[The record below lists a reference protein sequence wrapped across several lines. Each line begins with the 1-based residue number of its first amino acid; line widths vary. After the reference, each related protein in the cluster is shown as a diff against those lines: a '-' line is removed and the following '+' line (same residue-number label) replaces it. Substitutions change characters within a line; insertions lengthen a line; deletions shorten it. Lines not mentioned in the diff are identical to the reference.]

1 MEALALAAGS
11 DLEARGVE
19 DWDSPRALAAIDDVS
34 ALIHSET
41 NNAWIDAETGALVAD
56 VPHLAKTICC
66 RAVSRSLSNPK
77 AVTQQSETIGSYS
90 NAETY
95 GDASSDV
102 YLTKS
107 EKNALR
113 KEAGISSGLGVVRL
127 AAPYPTVPPYP
138 DDIETDL

>member
-1 MEALALAAGS
+1 MESLALAAGS

-41 NNAWIDAETGALVAD
+41 NNAWVDAETGALVAD

-66 RAVSRSLSNPK
+66 RAVSRSLSNPE
-77 AVTQQSETIGSYS
+77 ALQAEGIGSYS
-90 NAETY
+90 ATYANAS
-95 GDASSDV
+95 GDV

-127 AAPYPTVPPYP
+127 AAPYSTVPPYP

>member
-1 MEALALAAGS
+1 MESLALAAGS

-41 NNAWIDAETGALVAD
+41 NNAWVDAETGALVAD

-66 RAVSRSLSNPK
+66 RAVSRSLSNPE
-77 AVTQQSETIGSYS
+77 ALQAEGIGSYS
-90 NAETY
+90 ATY
-95 GDASSDV
+95 ANASSDV

-127 AAPYPTVPPYP
+127 AAPYSTVPPYP

>member
-1 MEALALAAGS
+1 MESLALAAGS

-41 NNAWIDAETGALVAD
+41 NNAWVDADTGALVAD

-66 RAVSRSLSNPK
+66 RAVSRSLSNPE
-77 AVTQQSETIGSYS
+77 ALQAEGIGSYS
-90 NAETY
+90 ATY
-95 GDASSDV
+95 ANSSSDV

-113 KEAGISSGLGVVRL
+113 KEAGVSSGLGVVRL
-127 AAPYPTVPPYP
+127 AAPYSTVPPYP

>member
-1 MEALALAAGS
+1 MESLALAAGS

-41 NNAWIDAETGALVAD
+41 NNAWVDADTGALVAD

-66 RAVSRSLSNPK
+66 RAVSRSLSNPE
-77 AVTQQSETIGSYS
+77 ALQAEGIGSYS
-90 NAETY
+90 ATY
-95 GDASSDV
+95 ANASSDV

-127 AAPYPTVPPYP
+127 AAPYSTVPPYP

>member
-1 MEALALAAGS
+1 MESLALAAGS

-41 NNAWIDAETGALVAD
+41 NNAWVDAETGALVAD

-66 RAVSRSLSNPK
+66 RAVSRSLSNPE
-77 AVTQQSETIGSYS
+77 ALQAEGIGSYS
-90 NAETY
+90 ATY
-95 GDASSDV
+95 ANASSDV

-113 KEAGISSGLGVVRL
+113 KEAGVSSGLGVVRL
-127 AAPYPTVPPYP
+127 AAPYSTVPPYP